1 MPGHGVV
8 PLPPEW
14 VGSRTGLP
22 GRRTPPMLGSGG
34 VRVRLIHEPV
44 AESVGDHL
52 SPVLHVQFV
61 EDVTQVVLDRVLADE
76 EALRKLLVGGNPL
89 YQGLEPF
96 ALPRRQYVGG
106 LRRWAGFGM

>member
-1 MPGHGVV
+1 M
-8 PLPPEW
+8 
-14 VGSRTGLP
+14 R
-22 GRRTPPMLGSGG
+22 GSGG

-76 EALRKLLVGGNPL
+76 EALRQLSVGGNPL
-89 YQGLEPF
+89 YQELEHF

-106 LRRWAGFGM
+106 LRRWAGFGMSERAEDLARETRRERRLAPGDSFQQL